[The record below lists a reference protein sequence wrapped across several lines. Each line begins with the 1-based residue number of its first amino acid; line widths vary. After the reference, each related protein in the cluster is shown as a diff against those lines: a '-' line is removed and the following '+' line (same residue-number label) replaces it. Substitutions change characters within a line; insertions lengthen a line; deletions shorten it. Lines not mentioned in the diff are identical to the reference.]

1 MLRLGLTLAPLACG
15 ATALSGDP
23 CEYPN
28 NCPNKVY
35 PRADKQTW
43 MMNKSTI
50 IMPCNNT
57 GYTDPES
64 TKGWGIVDCKP
75 PALFLS
81 HIGLT
86 PLDICS

>member
-1 MLRLGLTLAPLACG
+1 MKKQQLRARRRLLALAWLVGPAAMLRLGLFLAPLACG
-15 ATALSGDP
+15 ATALSSDP

-50 IMPCNNT
+50 IMPCN
-57 GYTDPES
+57 
-64 TKGWGIVDCKP
+64 K
-75 PALFLS
+75 
-81 HIGLT
+81 
-86 PLDICS
+86 

>member
-50 IMPCNNT
+50 IMPCN
-57 GYTDPES
+57 
-64 TKGWGIVDCKP
+64 K
-75 PALFLS
+75 
-81 HIGLT
+81 
-86 PLDICS
+86 

>member
-1 MLRLGLTLAPLACG
+1 MLRLGLFLAPLACG
-15 ATALSGDP
+15 ATALSSDP

-50 IMPCNNT
+50 IMPCN
-57 GYTDPES
+57 
-64 TKGWGIVDCKP
+64 K
-75 PALFLS
+75 
-81 HIGLT
+81 
-86 PLDICS
+86 